1 MTLDGHQGVIFNIE
15 FSHYTNFL
23 YTASDDRSINVWS
36 LELEEDEL
44 RFKSGSL
51 YARFYG
57 HDARVWKCV
66 ALQDPTSGLE
76 YLCSVGEDLN
86 VCLWSLKDKSL
97 RHRFNAMRKGSKNIW
112 SVCVNRSKMQI
123 VTGWA
128 DGGLRKY
135 ELKTY
140 LHSSLESD
148 TASNRMESS
157 TESAQSLVSSDF
169 TEWNLNIDLQ
179 KDFIRNLVVIEG
191 RLICCTN
198 LGNLNLIETR
208 SGVDA
213 SSNQKLLF
221 KSILLS
227 NYTVMAK
234 TKVENKWLLAIGTLK
249 G

>member
-1 MTLDGHQGVIFNIE
+1 
-15 FSHYTNFL
+15 
-23 YTASDDRSINVWS
+23 
-36 LELEEDEL
+36 
-44 RFKSGSL
+44 
-51 YARFYG
+51 
-57 HDARVWKCV
+57 
-66 ALQDPTSGLE
+66 
-76 YLCSVGEDLN
+76 
-86 VCLWSLKDKSL
+86 
-97 RHRFNAMRKGSKNIW
+97 
-112 SVCVNRSKMQI
+112 
-123 VTGWA
+123 
-128 DGGLRKY
+128 
-135 ELKTY
+135 
-140 LHSSLESD
+140 
-148 TASNRMESS
+148 MESS
-157 TESAQSLVSSDF
+157 TESVQSLVSSDF